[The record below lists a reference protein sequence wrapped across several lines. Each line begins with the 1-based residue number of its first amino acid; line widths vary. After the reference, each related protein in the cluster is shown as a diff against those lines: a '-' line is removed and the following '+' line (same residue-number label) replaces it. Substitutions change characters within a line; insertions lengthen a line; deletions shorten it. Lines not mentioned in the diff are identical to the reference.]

1 MYIYK
6 KIEVQQGQGQHT
18 LKSIG
23 IKSKKYV
30 LTLKTLKDFSKSSY
44 NKSFEL
50 NRKRKELIKI

>member
-1 MYIYK
+1 MYVYIYK

-44 NKSFEL
+44 NKSLEL
-50 NRKRKELIKI
+50 KRK